1 MCVCLV
7 CLNVCV
13 YITMKCLNLQI
24 PLIQDMYI
32 IHIYT
37 HIYRNILYMCVYVQ
51 YVCIRVMC
59 VVVCVCMCKI
69 KFDLIHMIRDIRE
82 TKLYQRNPL
91 LHKCTLAADPPH
103 FIIF

>member
-7 CLNVCV
+7 FLNVCV
-13 YITMKCLNLQI
+13 HNFEVSKSPNSFDTRYVYL
-24 PLIQDMYI
+24 Y
-32 IHIYT
+32 IYT

-82 TKLYQRNPL
+82 TKLYQRKPL